1 MSEPALL
8 WSPSKEFTS
17 ESNLNRFITWLSV
30 KKNLEFNEY
39 QKLWEWSISDI
50 SSFWEFVWEYFD
62 VISYSNY
69 SNPVSGSMPRTK
81 WFKGSS
87 LNYSEHVFRRAS
99 PVHPA
104 IIFKS
109 EDADVIKI
117 SWEELKEKTGALRE
131 FLLQIGVAKGD
142 RVVAWIS
149 NIPEAVISF
158 LAVNSLGAIWSSASP
173 DFGISSVIDRFAQI
187 EPKVLITVDGYRYN
201 GKIFDN
207 SEAISELSKRIPS
220 LESTI
225 VIPYLNKQLSSIPV
239 KNGILWPD
247 AIARKGHLEFE
258 VVPFDYPIW
267 VLYSSGTTGLPKA
280 ITHSHGGGT
289 S

>member
-8 WSPSKEFTS
+8 WSPSKKFAS
-17 ESNLNRFITWLSV
+17 ESNLNRFITWLSI

-50 SSFWEFVWEYFD
+50 SSFWESVWEYFD

-87 LNYSEHVFRRAS
+87 LNYSEHVFRLAS

-142 RVVAWIS
+142 R
-149 NIPEAVISF
+149 
-158 LAVNSLGAIWSSASP
+158 
-173 DFGISSVIDRFAQI
+173 
-187 EPKVLITVDGYRYN
+187 
-201 GKIFDN
+201 
-207 SEAISELSKRIPS
+207 
-220 LESTI
+220 
-225 VIPYLNKQLSSIPV
+225 
-239 KNGILWPD
+239 
-247 AIARKGHLEFE
+247 
-258 VVPFDYPIW
+258 
-267 VLYSSGTTGLPKA
+267 
-280 ITHSHGGGT
+280 
-289 S
+289 